1 VSVLGVVLLAVGVL
15 LLFVGR
21 WFGRSAK
28 EAAASPAEQSKQAAR
43 LYRTQ
48 ELLLYVVAAAAIL
61 LGLVGLVAT

>member
-1 VSVLGVVLLAVGVL
+1 VSVLGLVLVVVGVV

-61 LGLVGLVAT
+61 LGLIALLAT